1 MSRWQCRGERAP
13 AGKEP
18 IVMVDAALFACDE
31 ILKKHPEALLYGQDV
46 GIRLGGV
53 FREAATLA
61 KKYSKNR

>member
-1 MSRWQCRGERAP
+1 
-13 AGKEP
+13 
-18 IVMVDAALFACDE
+18 MVDAALHAVDE

-61 KKYSKNR
+61 EKTWKTQGI